1 MVVVMPAA
9 RPVVMVVIRHFFTR
23 GLFLRQQGRFK
34 SELAQRVLDFFDRG
48 FVLGQ
53 RKVQPFAGN
62 RDLDVANAGQ
72 AGKRGFDLRG
82 AAAAIHAA
90 DRKSQRIVLFSG
102 RFGLVMVVT
111 AAGGMVVM
119 IGLDLCLGSLFARQ
133 QSGFE
138 AKLAQRVLDFFD
150 RGFLFR
156 HGEIQPFAGNRH
168 LDVAN
173 AGQAGKRGFN
183 LRRAAAAIHPTD
195 REGQFLRFPVQTAAC
210 RNIHGFA
217 PEFQSTV
224 NLAPLATR
232 ASRGKMQFFDFF

>member
-9 RPVVMVVIRHFFTR
+9 RPVVMVVIRHFFAR

-72 AGKRGFDLRG
+72 AGKRGFD
-82 AAAAIHAA
+82 
-90 DRKSQRIVLFSG
+90 
-102 RFGLVMVVT
+102 
-111 AAGGMVVM
+111 
-119 IGLDLCLGSLFARQ
+119 
-133 QSGFE
+133 
-138 AKLAQRVLDFFD
+138 
-150 RGFLFR
+150 
-156 HGEIQPFAGNRH
+156 
-168 LDVAN
+168 
-173 AGQAGKRGFN
+173 